1 VLDFARVYGPGITYN
16 PRTAWSGYHM
26 LRRGD
31 ESVRDAYASWHVTLT
46 GGTPTIIFQGS
57 CSERARAFVTGAG
70 LPWPEQALPYADQA
84 EYTTI
89 LRERAA
95 RPRSV
100 VFQNAHPPD
109 PFLDPAYWIPRA
121 LLVGLNDK
129 GELDT
134 LVPPEATPPRRIVS
148 LEQAARLPFEPGTTV
163 VLKGSTEMST
173 GSGGAVVIAR
183 SEAQVRSVAERLAG
197 SDRVVVEEFQPFTR
211 TMCVT
216 WAADYKG
223 QVEYIGSADQI
234 VGDDGSYL
242 ASWIGPDLQPSA
254 DVIAMTR
261 GIIRQAADR
270 GYIGYA
276 GFDVGLLPD
285 GRALCFDLNF
295 RICGSTPALL
305 WYEEAKRR
313 FGPETYVRV
322 ISISGRMAFDRLCA
336 IGERLVADNA
346 FLPLGGFAP
355 AGTIWGDR
363 NPVIRGILTGRD
375 RAEAEARCETLLA
388 QGLTFR

>member
-1 VLDFARVYGPGITYN
+1 MLDFARVYGPAVTYN

-46 GGTPTIIFQGS
+46 GGVPTLLFRGS
-57 CSERARAFVTGAG
+57 CSERARDLVTGAG
-70 LPWPEQALPYADQA
+70 LPWPKQALPYADQG
-84 EYTTI
+84 EYLAI

-109 PFLDPAYWIPRA
+109 PSLDPAYWIPRA

-129 GELDT
+129 GELNT
-134 LVPPEATPPRRIVS
+134 LVPPDSTPRRTIVS
-148 LEQAARLPFEPGTTV
+148 LEDAARLPFEPGSTMV
-163 VLKGSTEMST
+163 FKGSTEMST

-183 SEAQVRSVAERLAG
+183 TEAQVRSVTERLAG
-197 SDRVVVEEFQPFTR
+197 SARVVVEEFQPFTR

-216 WAADYKG
+216 WAADFQG

-242 ASWIGPDLQPSA
+242 ASWIGPDLEPSA

-261 GIIRQAADR
+261 RIIRQAADR
-270 GYIGYA
+270 GYVGYA

-285 GRALCFDLNF
+285 GRALCFDLTF
-295 RICGSTPALL
+295 RIRGSTPAIL

-313 FGPETYVRV
+313 FGPETCVRV
-322 ISISGRMAFDRLCA
+322 ISISGLMSFDRLCT
-336 IGERLVADNA
+336 IGERLAEDNA
-346 FLPLGGFAP
+346 FLPMGGFAP
-355 AGTIWGDR
+355 EGTIWGDR
-363 NPVIRGILTGRD
+363 NPIIRGILVGRNRPD
-375 RAEAEARCETLLA
+375 VEARCEALLA